1 MIEIASTSPDGPRV
15 AASVALCSKN
25 CGRFRGGRRWREHA
39 WVPSGGCV
47 HGWTRWEE
55 LYALGKY
62 QNCPPDSESAEK
74 WPEQKCR
81 RRFPFDS
88 GTQVGSQPGVSQL
101 ESWSRR
107 LAAISYLHGW
117 CDDRQFR
124 YTVFQKNP
132 MAHNACFMDAIREQP
147 LARLGHRWWGR
158 RKAKKRRSRFPY
170 DSGARAGRLA
180 SSVSRFRDV
189 AVSLGES
196 DFFLFI
202 SIVRRRS
209 CSLHPVPD

>member
-15 AASVALCSKN
+15 PASVALCSKN

-47 HGWTRWEE
+47 RGWTRWEE

-62 QNCPPDSESAEK
+62 HNCPPDSERAEK

-88 GTQVGSQPGVSQL
+88 GTQVGSQPGVSRL

-117 CDDRQFR
+117 CDDRRFR
-124 YTVFQKNP
+124 YTVFQKKSDGP
-132 MAHNACFMDAIREQP
+132 QRAFYVCDTRTAACPARAQVAGMPKKQKSAGAASPTTPAQERAASPPPSPDSAMWPCR
-147 LARLGHRWWGR
+147 LAR
-158 RKAKKRRSRFPY
+158 AT
-170 DSGARAGRLA
+170 
-180 SSVSRFRDV
+180 
-189 AVSLGES
+189 
-196 DFFLFI
+196 FFFSFL
-202 SIVRRRS
+202 
-209 CSLHPVPD
+209 